1 MDSMNKLPPFPEN
14 GPDCNYIQS
23 NIFHL
28 VYGEISNEQQDAI
41 MTHIKGCVAC
51 SELFEAEFEFRN
63 IFCAMTDDCKICPEG
78 VKNRLQT
85 FLGEQVID
93 KTLETESLN
102 EKIDIPKIE
111 VLDKL
116 ANDSKISHR
125 RRLLSVVQEELSK
138 FTDDEKQT

>member
-1 MDSMNKLPPFPEN
+1 MDSMSKLPPFPEN
-14 GPDCNYIQS
+14 GPDCNYIQT

-28 VYGEISNEQQDAI
+28 VYGEITKEQQDAI
-41 MTHIKGCVAC
+41 IAHIKECVPC
-51 SELFEAEFEFRN
+51 RELFEAEFEFRN

-93 KTLETESLN
+93 KIADTECID
-102 EKIDIPKIE
+102 EKIDIPKIDI
-111 VLDKL
+111 LDKL

-138 FTDDEKQT
+138 FTDDEK

>member
-1 MDSMNKLPPFPEN
+1 
-14 GPDCNYIQS
+14 
-23 NIFHL
+23 
-28 VYGEISNEQQDAI
+28 
-41 MTHIKGCVAC
+41 
-51 SELFEAEFEFRN
+51 
-63 IFCAMTDDCKICPEG
+63 MTDDCKICPEG

-111 VLDKL
+111 VLDRL